1 MNNKSNHHF
10 SQNVI
15 PIDFHLFG
23 ERAYI
28 SRISR
33 YQTWLTVIFSIVGV
47 SQLFSNDTINFQLKH
62 FLAISI
68 LRMDFFHFSGIDK
81 VFCKNTFFLQ
91 SYNLIDRLVRF
102 CYHFTM
108 GILSLSINQLW
119 NSSKEFEIVLKRSQ
133 WYSYWTIT
141 FPEIQFQ

>member
-1 MNNKSNHHF
+1 MIPIERSRFQSIFIHFFTFFHHSFISISPLKQTNQYAQFIAYPIKIKLNNKSNHHF

-23 ERAYI
+23 AYI

-62 FLAISI
+62 FLAIPI
-68 LRMDFFHFSGIDK
+68 LRMGFFIFQESTKYSANTIFFS
-81 VFCKNTFFLQ
+81 N
-91 SYNLIDRLVRF
+91 
-102 CYHFTM
+102 H
-108 GILSLSINQLW
+108 
-119 NSSKEFEIVLKRSQ
+119 
-133 WYSYWTIT
+133 TIW
-141 FPEIQFQ
+141 